1 MSDCWAI
8 ADFHEH
14 HHFTEN
20 GPQSASIAVWR
31 GCDLNCGCTYQNL
44 LKGPE
49 HGLITEEEIR
59 RSCVRLFATR
69 FRLGMFDKTEYD
81 EAPYEKVA
89 CKAHRKLALRAAE
102 ESIVLLKSDGILP
115 LIVKGKQKLAVIG
128 PNADSIPALYG
139 NYNGD
144 SGEFVTDVEGIR
156 AAARGKRVFYAK
168 ESHLF
173 EDKTCSALRIICL
186 RMLLLLPRRAILLCF
201 VSGMIAV
208 SREKKAMPETSLPPV
223 TAKIFFCHR
232 AKCGY
237 VRQYWRFVNPSFSL
251 STAEA
256 G

>member
-20 GPQSASIAVWR
+20 GPQSASIAVRR
-31 GCDLNCGCTYQNL
+31 GCDLNCGCIYQNL
-44 LKGPE
+44 LKGLE

-59 RSCVRLFATR
+59 RSCVRLVATR
-69 FRLGMFDKTEYD
+69 FRLGIFDKTEYD
-81 EAPYEKVA
+81 EVPYEKVA
-89 CKAHRKLALRAAE
+89 SKAHRKLALRAAE

-168 ESHLF
+168 GSHLYEDKDLLCSPDNLF
-173 EDKTCSALRIICL
+173 EDAVAATKASDIVVLCVGYDCSIEGEEGDAGNFFASGDRQN
-186 RMLLLLPRRAILLCF
+186 LLLPPC
-201 VSGMIAV
+201 
-208 SREKKAMPETSLPPV
+208 
-223 TAKIFFCHR
+223 
-232 AKCGY
+232 
-237 VRQYWRFVNPSFSL
+237 
-251 STAEA
+251 
-256 G
+256 